1 MMKKFEYKGIDENV
15 QKMHKE
21 ADEFIKKYNS
31 LKYFQKEKKKKI
43 LKKYLKSIGNNSF
56 ITQPFYCDYGKN
68 ITIGNNSFINFSCT
82 MLDMADITIGNYV
95 LIAPNVTLTTA
106 THSLDCKDR
115 RNRKGFA
122 SEIVIEDDVWIG
134 ANSIIFPGV
143 VLKKGTVVGAGSVV
157 TKSTEEFDVVV
168 GNPARRIK
176 KSN

>member
-1 MMKKFEYKGIDENV
+1 MMKNFEYKDIDENV

-21 ADEFIKKYNS
+21 ADKFIKKYNS

-43 LKKYLKSIGNNSF
+43 LKKYLKS
-56 ITQPFYCDYGKN
+56 
-68 ITIGNNSFINFSCT
+68 IGNNSFINFSCT

-106 THSLDCKDR
+106 THSLNCKDR

-157 TKSTEEFDVVV
+157 TKSTEEFDVIVE
-168 GNPARRIK
+168 NPARRIK